1 VPHHVLPHRRIHTRE
16 LPPLTTATPK
26 AVFGSPRAF
35 RAGCKASLS
44 TFDASRGL
52 PCLVR
57 NRNSIGFQHTP
68 SAPAT
73 LFCLPR
79 LRERP
84 FDMLPRSYILGSGR
98 LTYFSEQI
106 SGVFVLGV
114 STHAAPRRMP
124 SSDFKYHFTSP
135 GCAFGRSRPAADATR
150 EVVERWLLDG
160 LM

>member
-1 VPHHVLPHRRIHTRE
+1 
-16 LPPLTTATPK
+16 
-26 AVFGSPRAF
+26 
-35 RAGCKASLS
+35 
-44 TFDASRGL
+44 
-52 PCLVR
+52 
-57 NRNSIGFQHTP
+57 
-68 SAPAT
+68 
-73 LFCLPR
+73 
-79 LRERP
+79 
-84 FDMLPRSYILGSGR
+84 MLPRSYILGSGR